1 MKILIVSKCPTHP
14 TDAGNRWGILAQ
26 AQILENLGC
35 EIHFLYIQELPMH
48 KKDAKSFLRDLKE
61 TSAFWGNRFHLFK
74 VSKFQKFV
82 FNIKKKVDE
91 RFRHNFWSV
100 DEVFPN
106 GLTNYVRGLQREY
119 QFDACIVNYV
129 YLTKLFT
136 KVKFP
141 KTAVFT
147 HDCMSYK
154 NLMVGE
160 SCRTMNAH
168 QEAIGLQRCQH
179 IFAVQ
184 DEEMAYFHL
193 LSPQSHVYNIYSKYD
208 YHPQHIVGNHTIV
221 FLSGGNIYNVHG
233 IQWFVKEIWP
243 LIVRRFSDAK
253 LIIGGSIC
261 KVIKDFEG
269 IPGVTLYGFVDVP
282 ADFYAQADV
291 AINPVYQ
298 GTGLKIK
305 TFEAISFDKV
315 TLVHPHSMAGVFR
328 KENAPL
334 IASDKPEEWVKTL
347 EEVWNGKDFIKLYKA
362 KNELYLKDMN
372 AFIVSE
378 YKRFLNT

>member
-14 TDAGNRWGILAQ
+14 TNAGNRWGILAQ
-26 AQILENLGC
+26 AQILQKLGN
-35 EIHFLYIQELPMH
+35 EIHFLYINELPMRMNSTPYL
-48 KKDAKSFLRDLKE
+48 KDLEE
-61 TSAFWGNRFHLFK
+61 TSKYWGNRFHLFT
-74 VSKFQKFV
+74 VSKVTKLC
-82 FNIKKKVDE
+82 FNIKKYIDKYFFDDY
-91 RFRHNFWSV
+91 FNV
-100 DEVFPN
+100 DEVYPN
-106 GLTNYVRGLQREY
+106 GLSSYVSKLQAKDH
-119 QFDACIVNYV
+119 FDICIVNYV

-154 NLMVGE
+154 NLMVNE
-160 SCRTMNAH
+160 PCRTMNAH
-168 QEAIGLQRCQH
+168 QEAIALQRCQH

-193 LSPQSHVYNIYSKYD
+193 LSPKSKVYNIYSKYD
-208 YHPQHIVGNHTIV
+208 YHPQDIVNNHNIV
-221 FLSGGNIYNVHG
+221 FLSGGNPYNVHG
-233 IQWFVKEIWP
+233 IQWFIKEIWP
-243 LIVRRFSDAK
+243 LIIKRFSDAQ

-261 KVIKDFEG
+261 KVIKDIEG
-269 IPGVTLYGFVDVP
+269 IPGITLYGYVDVP

-291 AINPVYQ
+291 AINPVFQ

-328 KENAPL
+328 KEEAPL
-334 IASDKPEEWVKTL
+334 LASDNPEEWVKIL
-347 EEVWNGKDFIKLYKA
+347 EKVWNSTEFIKQHKLQNKRFL
-362 KNELYLKDMN
+362 KEMNE
-372 AFIVSE
+372 FIVNE
-378 YKRFLNT
+378 YKRFLDA